1 MISKIKSSKLSLCLS
16 VLFYLCFISTNLSS
30 EEIEILV
37 YNTHGLPSAF
47 AGDDPEERFPL
58 IAEKTKSYQLSLLQ
72 EDFAHH
78 ELLLKN
84 LNEESVAVRGNGNN
98 KSLCP
103 FCSGSGL
110 TIISNLTKEWQLEIN
125 SEAFNSCSGWLGGLN
140 DCFASKGFQLA
151 RIKTPSGKYVF
162 VLNTH
167 LDAGRST
174 SDRKVR
180 SKQLN
185 QILTKVKPVTS
196 EEALIVAGDLNLKW
210 NDPEDRELLEDFIAD
225 LRLTDSFMVQDDY
238 KRAKAV
244 NIASHFELDDKRETQ
259 SERSW
264 PILDYIFYRNGRTTS
279 LEVLEVGEDKDF
291 QYENGPLSD
300 HPALF
305 LRLRIN

>member
-1 MISKIKSSKLSLCLS
+1 MISKIKDSRLGLCVS
-16 VLFYLCFISTNLSS
+16 VLLYLCFISTDLNS
-30 EEIEILV
+30 EEIKILV

-58 IAEKTKSYQLSLLQ
+58 IGEKTKAYQLSLLQ

-84 LNEESVAVRGNGNN
+84 LNKESIAIRGNGNN

-110 TIISNLTKEWQLEIN
+110 TMISNFEREWQLEVN
-125 SEAFNSCSGWLGGLN
+125 SEAFNSCSGWFGGLN

-151 RIKTPSGKYVF
+151 RIETPSEKYVF
-162 VLNTH
+162 ILNTH

-180 SKQLN
+180 ADQLN
-185 QILTKVKPVTS
+185 QILAKVEKVIDG
-196 EEALIVAGDLNLKW
+196 EALIVAGDLNLRW
-210 NDPEDRELLEDFIAD
+210 NDPQDSHLLETFKKD
-225 LRLTDSFMVQDDY
+225 LGLLDSFGGV
-238 KRAKAV
+238 KNRP
-244 NIASHFELDDKRETQ
+244 S
-259 SERSW
+259 
-264 PILDYIFYRNGRTTS
+264 LDYILYRNGTDTT
-279 LEVLEVGEDKDF
+279 LEVLEAGIDPDF
-291 QYENGPLSD
+291 QYDNKPLSD

-305 LRLRIN
+305 IRLLIR